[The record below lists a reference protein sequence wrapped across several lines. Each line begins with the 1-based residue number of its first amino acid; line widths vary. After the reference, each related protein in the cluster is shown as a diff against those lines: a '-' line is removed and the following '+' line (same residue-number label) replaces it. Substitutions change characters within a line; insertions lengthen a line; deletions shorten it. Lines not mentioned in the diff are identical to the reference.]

1 MPIPD
6 PPARMPQLEPE
17 AWSEEARTM
26 FARWTTGPFKG
37 ADKNPVLKTFAHAPK
52 LADLFSQ
59 LNLHL
64 LLTNSVP
71 LRQRQIAIMR
81 TAWLCEARYMWSSH
95 LRTSMGFGLEPAL
108 FGPLQV
114 GADDPYFT
122 DFERVIIRA
131 TEELV
136 TDRLIGEANWRA
148 LSAEWS
154 NEQLL
159 DFMFTVGAYVLTAG
173 VMRSTGVEREPEL
186 LALAEK
192 YGAPA

>member
-1 MPIPD
+1 
-6 PPARMPQLEPE
+6 
-17 AWSEEARTM
+17 
-26 FARWTTGPFKG
+26 
-37 ADKNPVLKTFAHAPK
+37 
-52 LADLFSQ
+52 
-59 LNLHL
+59 
-64 LLTNSVP
+64 
-71 LRQRQIAIMR
+71 
-81 TAWLCEARYMWSSH
+81 MWSSH
-95 LRTSMGFGLEPAL
+95 LRTSMSFGLEPEL

-136 TDRLIGEANWRA
+136 ADRLISETNWRA

-159 DFMFTVGAYVLTAG
+159 DFMFTVGAYVLIAG

-192 YGAPA
+192 YGAPS